1 MKKLLLAT
9 VMVAGL
15 SLYGTANASL
25 YNVVTL
31 GMSGQSLSS
40 ATGLNDFGQAT
51 VNLQIGGGPSAY
63 IGSANGLTPLGTP
76 ISGGH
81 TAGAGINNRGD
92 VVGDVDGRAFLW
104 QNGGSMTD
112 LGTLGGWTSYATSVN
127 DAGVVVGQSYTD
139 QAGTAQHAFLWS
151 NGSMSDLG
159 TLGGRDS
166 TAQDINNASQVA
178 GFAYT
183 GSVFHGFLWT
193 AGTMQDLGSLDG
205 GDSYAYGLND
215 AGQVAGYSSVGVY
228 GHNHAFFWTPITGMV
243 DIGTLGGGTSF
254 ALGINNFGQVVGSAT
269 TSTDDLRAFIWTDA
283 GGMVDLNSLID
294 PTSGWKFVVAQDIN
308 EVGQILAYGYSP
320 TGSYEAVL
328 LSPVPEPATYAFMLS
343 GLGLVGLAKARRRH
357 IKSATNI

>member
-1 MKKLLLAT
+1 MKKLVLAT
-9 VMVAGL
+9 AMVAGL
-15 SLYGTANASL
+15 SLHGAANAFE
-25 YNVVTL
+25 YNVVTF

-63 IGSANGLTPLGTP
+63 IGSASGLTPIGTP
-76 ISGGH
+76 EGSH
-81 TAGAGINNRGD
+81 TAAAGIGNQGH
-92 VVGDVDGRAFLW
+92 VVGDLDGRAFLW
-104 QNGGSMTD
+104 QNGSLTD
-112 LGTLGGWTSYATSVN
+112 LGTPGNSYATSVN
-127 DAGVVVGQSYTD
+127 DAGAVAGQYST
-139 QAGTAQHAFLWS
+139 GSGERAFLWS
-151 NGSMSDLG
+151 NGSMTDLG

-178 GFAYT
+178 GFSYT
-183 GSVFHGFLWT
+183 GSAFHGFLWT

-215 AGQVAGYSSVGVY
+215 AGQVVGFSYVGASSA
-228 GHNHAFFWTPITGMV
+228 NHAFFWTTETGMV
-243 DIGTLGGGTSF
+243 DIGTLGGRGSFAMSVNNNGQIVGTSTT
-254 ALGINNFGQVVGSAT
+254 AATEYGQH
-269 TSTDDLRAFIWTDA
+269 AFVWTA
-283 GGMVDLNSLID
+283 AEGMVDLNDLID
-294 PTSGWKFVVAQDIN
+294 PASGWTIVGAENIN
-308 EVGQILAYGYSP
+308 EVGQILAIGYSP

>member
-1 MKKLLLAT
+1 MKKLLLSTA
-9 VMVAGL
+9 MVAGL
-15 SLYGTANASL
+15 SLYGTANASF

-63 IGSANGLTPLGTP
+63 IGSVNGLTPLGTP
-76 ISGGH
+76 ISGSH
-81 TAGAGINNRGD
+81 TAGAGINNLGD

-139 QAGTAQHAFLWS
+139 HAGTAQHAFLWA
-151 NGSMSDLG
+151 NGSMTDLG
-159 TLGGRDS
+159 TLGGGDS

-178 GFAYT
+178 GSAYT
-183 GSVFHGFLWT
+183 GSAFHGFLWT

-205 GDSYAYGLND
+205 GDSYAFALND
-215 AGQVAGYSSVGVY
+215 AGQVAGWSSVGVSSDT
-228 GHNHAFFWTPITGMV
+228 HAFFWTPSSGMV
-243 DIGTLGGGTSF
+243 DIGTLGGQNSF
-254 ALGINNFGQVVGSAT
+254 ALGINNFGQVVG
-269 TSTDDLRAFIWTDA
+269 TSTTLSDQRAFIWTAA

-294 PTSGWKFVVAQDIN
+294 PASGWTLVGAENIN
-308 EVGQILAYGYSP
+308 EVGQILAIGYSP
-320 TGSYEAVL
+320 TGHYEAVL
-328 LSPVPEPATYAFMLS
+328 LSPVPEPATYVLMLS

-357 IKSATNI
+357 IKAVTNI

>member
-40 ATGLNDFGQAT
+40 ATGLNDLGQAT

-63 IGSANGLTPLGTP
+63 IGSVNGLTPLGTP
-76 ISGGH
+76 ISGSH
-81 TAGAGINNRGD
+81 TAGAGINNLGD

-112 LGTLGGWTSYATSVN
+112 LGTPGNSYATSVN
-127 DAGVVVGQSYTD
+127 DAGEVAGQYSTGY
-139 QAGTAQHAFLWS
+139 GERAFFWS
-151 NGSMSDLG
+151 NGSMTDLG

-178 GFAYT
+178 GFSYT
-183 GSVFHGFLWT
+183 GSFYHGFLWT
-193 AGTMQDLGSLDG
+193 AGTMQDLGSLNG
-205 GDSYAYGLND
+205 GDSYAFALND
-215 AGQVAGYSSVGVY
+215 AGQVAGWSSVGVSAAS
-228 GHNHAFFWTPITGMV
+228 HAFFWTPSSGMV
-243 DIGTLGGGTSF
+243 DIGTLGGNSSF
-254 ALGINNFGQVVGSAT
+254 ALGINNFGQVVG
-269 TSTDDLRAFIWTDA
+269 TSTTLSDQRAFIWTAA
-283 GGMVDLNSLID
+283 GGMVDLNNLID
-294 PTSGWKFVVAQDIN
+294 PASGWKIVGAENIN
-308 EVGQILAYGYSP
+308 EVGQILAIGYSP
-320 TGSYEAVL
+320 IGSYEAVL